1 MEQDSYSHLVQQ
13 CRLEMAGDLLENS
26 NASIKDIAHQLGY
39 SNQGNFTRAFYR
51 WAKVLPSEFRKHRS
65 NAH

>member
-39 SNQGNFTRAFYR
+39 SN
-51 WAKVLPSEFRKHRS
+51 
-65 NAH
+65 